1 MSLSGSTGERVGG
14 RADQTRGADHEELK
28 AANHAGPIDDR
39 RRFACGFVGLTVAVI
54 DRSWK
59 LGIVGWFAGGT
70 LLAALAMAILIDSYQ
85 RIGQA
90 DLNLEQA
97 ER

>member
-1 MSLSGSTGERVGG
+1 MWTLKRQTALARLMIVGG
-14 RADQTRGADHEELK
+14 
-28 AANHAGPIDDR
+28 
-39 RRFACGFVGLTVAVI
+39 FVCGFVGLTVGVI

-59 LGIVGWFAGGT
+59 LGVVGWFAGGT
-70 LLAALAMAILIDSYQ
+70 LLAALAIAILIDSYQ
-85 RIGQA
+85 RIRQV

>member
-1 MSLSGSTGERVGG
+1 MWTLKRQTALARLMIVGG
-14 RADQTRGADHEELK
+14 
-28 AANHAGPIDDR
+28 
-39 RRFACGFVGLTVAVI
+39 FVCGFVGLTVGVI

-59 LGIVGWFAGGT
+59 LGVVGWFAGGT
-70 LLAALAMAILIDSYQ
+70 LLAALAIAILIDSYQ

-90 DLNLEQA
+90 NLNLEQA

>member
-1 MSLSGSTGERVGG
+1 MARGQARRQEQTMWTLKRQTALARLMIVGG
-14 RADQTRGADHEELK
+14 
-28 AANHAGPIDDR
+28 
-39 RRFACGFVGLTVAVI
+39 FVCGFVGLIVGVI

-59 LGIVGWFAGGT
+59 LGVVGWFAGGT
-70 LLAALAMAILIDSYQ
+70 LLAALAIAILIDSYQ
-85 RIGQA
+85 RIRQV

>member
-1 MSLSGSTGERVGG
+1 MWTSERQTMLARLMIVGG
-14 RADQTRGADHEELK
+14 
-28 AANHAGPIDDR
+28 
-39 RRFACGFVGLTVAVI
+39 FVCGFVGLTVGVI

-59 LGIVGWFAGGT
+59 LGVVGWFAGGT
-70 LLAALAMAILIDSYQ
+70 LLAALAIAILIDSYQ
-85 RIGQA
+85 RIRQV

>member
-1 MSLSGSTGERVGG
+1 MWSSKRQTMLARLMIVGG
-14 RADQTRGADHEELK
+14 
-28 AANHAGPIDDR
+28 
-39 RRFACGFVGLTVAVI
+39 FACGFVGLTVAVI

-59 LGIVGWFAGGT
+59 LGVVGWFAGGT
-70 LLAALAMAILIDSYQ
+70 LLAALAIAILIDSYQ

-90 DLNLEQA
+90 NLNLEQA

>member
-1 MSLSGSTGERVGG
+1 MWSSKRQTILARLMIVGG
-14 RADQTRGADHEELK
+14 
-28 AANHAGPIDDR
+28 
-39 RRFACGFVGLTVAVI
+39 FACGFVGLTVGVI

-70 LLAALAMAILIDSYQ
+70 LLAALAIAILIDSYQ

>member
-1 MSLSGSTGERVGG
+1 MWTSERQTMLARSMIVGSFV
-14 RADQTRGADHEELK
+14 
-28 AANHAGPIDDR
+28 
-39 RRFACGFVGLTVAVI
+39 CGFVGLTVGVI

-59 LGIVGWFAGGT
+59 LGVVGWFAGGT
-70 LLAALAMAILIDSYQ
+70 LLAALAIAILIDSYQ
-85 RIGQA
+85 RIRQV